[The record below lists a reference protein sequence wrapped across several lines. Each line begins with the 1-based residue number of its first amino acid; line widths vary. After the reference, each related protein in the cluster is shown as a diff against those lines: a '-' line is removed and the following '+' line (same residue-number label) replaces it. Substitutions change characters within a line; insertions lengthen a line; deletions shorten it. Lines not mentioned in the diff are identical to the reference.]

1 MKELNA
7 EILNQKI
14 EEIARWDFE
23 QKKVFGSAY
32 WVCQNGKVVCEKY
45 FGETGIESGVP
56 VTEKTIFRLASM
68 TKPVTAVAALILI
81 DRGLI
86 TLSDP
91 VSKFLP
97 EWNNVP
103 IIDLKDGKQTVLGLP
118 QKPPTVMNLLTHTSG
133 IGSNDEKRFAIPEK
147 DLETVDS
154 TLEYLRKNGL
164 DFEPGEKASYS
175 AYGAFDVMVKII
187 ETVTGESFHTF
198 LKREIFDPCHM
209 SDTAFIP
216 TEEQKARI
224 IKMHHRVNEECIE
237 VPPEGKAALHGAPV
251 CRGGGA

>member
-1 MKELNA
+1 MKKLNA

-97 EWNNVP
+97 EWVNVP

-154 TLEYLRKNGL
+154 YQYPIRIPWLSIRQMESIGLKQNVRLRVFGVVC
-164 DFEPGEKASYS
+164 A
-175 AYGAFDVMVKII
+175 MV
-187 ETVTGESFHTF
+187 VAN
-198 LKREIFDPCHM
+198 LWY
-209 SDTAFIP
+209 
-216 TEEQKARI
+216 
-224 IKMHHRVNEECIE
+224 
-237 VPPEGKAALHGAPV
+237 
-251 CRGGGA
+251 